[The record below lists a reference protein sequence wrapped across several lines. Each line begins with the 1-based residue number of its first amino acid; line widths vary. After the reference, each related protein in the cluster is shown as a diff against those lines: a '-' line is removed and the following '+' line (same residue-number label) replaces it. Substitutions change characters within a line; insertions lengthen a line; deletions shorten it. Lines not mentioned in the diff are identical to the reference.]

1 LTRRPFNAR
10 ALIAGYRAAC
20 IAADIDPATGNP
32 CANDDP
38 GWWARDYLMWQ
49 DPGPA
54 HSPVEAEALAS
65 IAAQVRRIA
74 GVPEPETVED
84 AVRAA
89 WDEDAERR
97 SRQIALPLRE
107 LHAARGETVEMIVGV
122 RMLVPVQLLA

>member
-1 LTRRPFNAR
+1 MTRRPFNTR
-10 ALIAGYRAAC
+10 AFIAGYRAAC
-20 IAADIDPATGNP
+20 IAADLDPATGN
-32 CANDDP
+32 ANANADP
-38 GWWARDYLMWQ
+38 DWWARDYLMWQ

-54 HSPVEAEALAS
+54 HSVVEAEALAS
-65 IAAQVRRIA
+65 ISAQVRRIA

-107 LHAARGETVEMIVGV
+107 IHAARGETVEMIVGL
-122 RMLVPVQLLA
+122 RMLVPVKTA

>member
-20 IAADIDPATGNP
+20 IAADLDPATGNP

-84 AVRAA
+84 AVRAI

-107 LHAARGETVEMIVGV
+107 LHAKRGETVELIVGV
-122 RMLVPVQLLA
+122 RMLVPVQKSA